1 LRARSPSLQEAQSHQ
16 QYRRPD
22 AYGGVAGKQP
32 DQERRHSHQEQREY
46 DHRLAPDMVPEVP
59 EDNAADRTGEEDYRE
74 RGEGR

>member
-32 DQERRHSHQEQREY
+32 DQERRHTHQEQREY
-46 DHRLAPDMVPEVP
+46 DYRLASDAIPEVP
-59 EDNAADRTGEEDYRE
+59 EDDAADRTGEEDYRE